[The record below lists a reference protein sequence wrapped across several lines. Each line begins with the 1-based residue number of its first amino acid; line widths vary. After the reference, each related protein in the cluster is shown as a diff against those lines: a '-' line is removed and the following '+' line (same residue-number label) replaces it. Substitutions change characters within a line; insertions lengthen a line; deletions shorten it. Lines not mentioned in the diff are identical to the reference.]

1 MVPPVIDTGWH
12 NNRQPNLRVAK
23 QQISPRIGR
32 NGGTTAGAKEER
44 GRGWVP
50 GGWDARR
57 RRRRWSGGEAS
68 PALVERWRW
77 KLWVAEG
84 RGDSRS
90 SKQTSSE
97 RGGPTGSRE
106 GKRQPPVGPAA
117 GGRPTGPDEGPPSY
131 PLSRGRNV
139 AKSIRLIGG
148 QKNRKKSKNRE
159 KNIITI

>member
-84 RGDSRS
+84 KGIPEAASRPVVSEAGPRDRG
-90 SKQTSSE
+90 
-97 RGGPTGSRE
+97 RGSVSHQLGLR
-106 GKRQPPVGPAA
+106 PVGGQRARTRGHHPIRYPVA
-117 GGRPTGPDEGPPSY
+117 GTSPR
-131 PLSRGRNV
+131 RQ
-139 AKSIRLIGG
+139 IH
-148 QKNRKKSKNRE
+148 
-159 KNIITI
+159 